1 MSENVYYYW
10 LLLTITDYH
19 GLLMTIDDLTDYRRY
34 TIRMLCG
41 VLAPPRQPKGRSK
54 AIVILSFLFAI
65 LEPLYW
71 YVQYDESFN
80 IGHSQT
86 VPEKAKQS

>member
-1 MSENVYYYW
+1 
-10 LLLTITDYH
+10 
-19 GLLMTIDDLTDYRRY
+19 
-34 TIRMLCG
+34 MLCG

-65 LEPLYW
+65 REPLYW